1 VTHEKTVFV
10 TKPYLPPLEKMLPY
24 LERIWESRL
33 LSNCG
38 PLHVELENAL
48 SDYLGVN
55 HISLFC
61 NGTVSLVTA
70 LQALGI
76 SGEVIT
82 TPFSFVATSH
92 ALLWNKL
99 TPVFVDIEQ
108 NQLNLDPSKIENA
121 ITEKTTAILAV
132 HCYGNPCKVEEIQEI
147 ADKYKLKVI
156 YDAAHAFGVKIN
168 SKSLLSFG
176 DFSSVSFH
184 ATKVFNTF
192 EGGALVCSDAV
203 SKDYIDKLKNFG
215 HEGEETVLAPGI
227 NGKMSEFN
235 AAVGI
240 VQLREIDH
248 VIKLRKKVDSTYRA
262 ELDGIKGIECVEKK
276 NYVTQ
281 NYSYFPILVKQDY
294 PLTRDELYK
303 KLKKIGIYTRK
314 YFYPLITSFPMYS
327 YLPTASPSN
336 LPIATRISNE
346 ILCLPIFPDL
356 DLDKVR
362 IITSF
367 IRSHCKT

>member
-1 VTHEKTVFV
+1 MTPEKTVFV
-10 TKPYLPPLEKMLPY
+10 TKPYLPPLEELLPY
-24 LERIWESRL
+24 IEKIWENRIL
-33 LSNCG
+33 TNCG

-48 SDYLGVN
+48 SDYLGLN
-55 HISLFC
+55 HLSLFC

-70 LQALGI
+70 LQALGV

-99 TPVFVDIEQ
+99 SPVFVDIEKD
-108 NQLNLDPSKIENA
+108 QLNLDPAKIENA

-176 DFSSVSFH
+176 DLSSVSFH

-203 SKDYIDKLKNFG
+203 TKDYVDKLKNFG
-215 HEGEETVLAPGI
+215 HEGEEIVLAPGI
-227 NGKMSEFN
+227 NGKMSELN

-240 VQLREIDH
+240 VQLRHINH
-248 VIKLRKKVDSTYRA
+248 AIQLRKKIDSIYRA
-262 ELDGIKGIECVEKK
+262 ELDSVNGIECVEKK
-276 NYVTQ
+276 SYVTH
-281 NYSYFPILVKQDY
+281 NYSYFPILVKPDFR
-294 PLTRDELYK
+294 LSRDELYLE
-303 KLKKIGIYTRK
+303 LKSIGINTRK
-314 YFYPLITSFPMYS
+314 YFYPLISSYPMYKCYS
-327 YLPTASPSN
+327 SSNKNN
-336 LPIATRISNE
+336 LPVATEIADQ
-346 ILCLPIFPDL
+346 ILCLPIYPDL
-356 DLDKVR
+356 ALETVKL
-362 IITSF
+362 ITDF
-367 IRSHCKT
+367 IHKINRV